1 MKNANNPKKSKHK
14 VLRIVFR
21 AIVFILVLAI
31 YVGASAYGVC
41 AVVFWGPSPSFRN
54 SLVATAM
61 ETSVGRIL
69 PRLYF
74 SSAEIDKLVEETK
87 VREIDPDQDV
97 DVSQIVINPITDSAD
112 DDEWADHP
120 DGIRIEHVKGATYNG
135 YMMIIRD
142 PSRVYVATSSNFKNG
157 QAGKKI
163 MDVYEREGAVAAING
178 GGFPDANGNGN
189 GDVPTGLTFSKGVKV
204 WGSDY
209 TSDSGVVGFDTDN
222 KLIVGTFSA
231 AKAYKKNIRDCVA
244 FGPILVMNGE
254 PMTTSGSGG
263 SLNPRTGIG
272 QRADGAVLFLVIEG
286 RIPTSLGATYR
297 DMIELFVRFGA
308 VNACN
313 LDGGSS
319 TSLIYNGEHINQSA
333 SLYGPRR
340 LPTFFM
346 VRPLEE

>member
-1 MKNANNPKKSKHK
+1 MKYKA
-14 VLRIVFR
+14 LRYAFR
-21 AIVFILVLAI
+21 AVLFILVFAL
-31 YVGASAYGVC
+31 YLGASAYGVC
-41 AVVFWGPSPSFRN
+41 AVVFWGPSPSARN

-69 PRLYF
+69 PKLYF
-74 SSAEIDKLVEETK
+74 SADEIAKLVDETK
-87 VREIDPDQDV
+87 VRDIDPDQEV
-97 DVSQIVINPITDSAD
+97 DPSKIVIPAVTSEEDGG
-112 DDEWADHP
+112 EWDDHP
-120 DGIRIEHVKGATYNG
+120 DGIRIEQVKGATYNG

-142 PSRVYVATSSNFKNG
+142 PSRVYVATSTNFKNG
-157 QAGKKI
+157 QPGKRI
-163 MDVYEREGAVAAING
+163 MEVYEREGAVAAING

-209 TSDSGVVGFDTDN
+209 SSDSGVVGFNTDN
-222 KLIVGTFSA
+222 KLIVGTYSA
-231 AKAYKKNIRDCVA
+231 AKAYKNNIRDCVA

-272 QRADGAVLFLVIEG
+272 QRADGAVLFLVLEG

-319 TSLIYNGEHINQSA
+319 TSLIYNGEQINQSA

>member
-1 MKNANNPKKSKHK
+1 MKHK
-14 VLRIVFR
+14 ALRYAFR
-21 AIVFILVLAI
+21 AVVFILVFSL
-31 YVGASAYGVC
+31 YMGASAYGVC
-41 AVVFWGPSPSFRN
+41 AVIFWGPSPSFRN

-69 PRLYF
+69 PKIYF
-74 SSAEIDKLVEETK
+74 SQEQISSFVEETK
-87 VREIDPDQDV
+87 VRDIDPDQEV
-97 DVSQIVINPITDSAD
+97 DPTKIVIPAVTVTAD

-120 DGIRIEHVKGATYNG
+120 DGIRIEHVQGATYNG

-142 PSRVYVATSSNFKNG
+142 PSRVYVATATDFKNS
-157 QAGKKI
+157 QPGKRI

-178 GGFPDANGNGN
+178 GGFPDANGSGN

-209 TSDSGVVGFDTDN
+209 NSDSGVVGFDTDN
-222 KLIVGTFSA
+222 RLIVGSYSA
-231 AKAYKKNIRDCVA
+231 AKAYKNNIRDCVT

-254 PMTTSGSGG
+254 PMRTSGSGG

-272 QRADGAVLFLVIEG
+272 QRADGAVLFLVLEG

-319 TSLIYNGEHINQSA
+319 TSLLYNGEQINQSA

-346 VRPLEE
+346 VRPLEG